1 MLSGSARNPFDA
13 IILEQ
18 FVAEACDFE
27 KCASNNFTTRAD
39 MRVAFGVFC
48 LRRSVKPPNFCETYY
63 TEIFARNS
71 VKETKDHIF
80 EGVTLKPAFRAE
92 CN

>member
-1 MLSGSARNPFDA
+1 MSDSRNPFDA

-27 KCASNNFTTRAD
+27 KYTPANFTTRAD

-48 LRRSVKPPNFCETYY
+48 LRRSVKSPNFCEPYY
-63 TEIFARNS
+63 NEIFARNS

-80 EGVTLKPAFRAE
+80 EGVVLKPMFRAE